1 VEYLDSNFTPNPW
14 RYRFGRQAENI
25 FMNPL
30 FTATNDWMLFDLSGN
45 VGIIEV
51 GFLNGAQNPQFIQS
65 SPSATDSSFR
75 QDRVTYK
82 MRHEYECAI
91 VDYRGA
97 YKSIVP

>member
-1 VEYLDSNFTPNPW
+1 
-14 RYRFGRQAENI
+14 
-25 FMNPL
+25 
-30 FTATNDWMLFDLSGN
+30 MLFDLSGN